1 MLFNSYVFIFV
12 FLPLALAGYFLLNK
26 AEKYQEAKLFLVVMS
41 LWFYAHFHL
50 SYLWIILCS
59 IAVNYA
65 CHLLLIRGSNV
76 KWTLAAGILL
86 NLGILFYFKYFDFVL
101 ENINSLFHA
110 SFTLTGVL
118 LPLGI
123 SFFTFQQIG
132 FLVDTA
138 KGSIGRQTILDYALF
153 VTFFPQL
160 IAGPIVSHEEML
172 PQFQDISLKRPSAEN
187 FYLGLRMFVL
197 GLSKKVLLAD
207 TFGRAANWGF
217 KNYIVL
223 DGLNTFMAALFFTL
237 QLYFDFSGYC
247 DMARGIG
254 YLFNIRIPVNFLSP
268 YKSENILTF
277 WDRWHITLTRFFTKY
292 VYIPLGGNRKGMLRT
307 CFNVLI
313 IFLISG
319 IWHGAGWTFI
329 VWGLMHGSLSVL
341 TRLWHRLKQR
351 LSDADLWPMF
361 FSKKWVHLIVKG
373 VCVFLTFL
381 FLVASWVLFRADTL
395 SQAGVML
402 KNMFSLRGTHIYI
415 EFAGLFQWPE
425 IWYMIKILNL
435 DTLPYAGYYCMIGI
449 TVLALFLTFCCRNLY
464 EKEKNCRPRLTDVLW
479 MSVLSVWC
487 VLSFSGV
494 SVFLYFNF

>member
-1 MLFNSYVFIFV
+1 MLFNSYVFIFA
-12 FLPLALAGYFLLNK
+12 FLPLALAGYFLLNR
-26 AEKYQEAKLFLVVMS
+26 AEKYQEAKFFLIVMS
-41 LWFYAHFHL
+41 LWFYAYFHL

-65 CHLLLIRGSNV
+65 CHLLLVRGFGV
-76 KWTLAAGILL
+76 KWTLTTGILL
-86 NLGILFYFKYFDFVL
+86 NIGLLFFFKYFDFCL
-101 ENINSLFHA
+101 ENINILFHA
-110 SFTLTGVL
+110 GFTLTGVL

-138 KGSIGRQTILDYALF
+138 KGSIDRQTFLDYALF

-172 PQFQDISLKRPSAEN
+172 PQFQDISKKRLSAEN
-187 FYLGLRMFVL
+187 FYLGLRIFVL
-197 GLSKKVLLAD
+197 GLSKKVLIAD
-207 TFGRAANWGF
+207 TFGHAVDWGF
-217 KNYIVL
+217 KYYALL
-223 DGLNTFMAALFFTL
+223 DGLNTYFVALLFTL

-268 YKSENILTF
+268 YQSGNILEF

-307 CFNVLI
+307 CLNVLI
-313 IFLISG
+313 VFLISG

-329 VWGLMHGSLSVL
+329 AWGLLHGSLSVL

-351 LSDADLWPMF
+351 LSDAGLWPEF
-361 FSKKWVHLIVKG
+361 FSKKGVHLIVRG

-381 FLVASWVLFRADTL
+381 FLTASWVLFRADTL

-402 KNMFSLRGTHIYI
+402 GNMLTLRGTSLYV
-415 EFAGLFQWPE
+415 FFQVPE
-425 IWYMIKILNL
+425 IWYVLKFLKL
-435 DTLPYAGYYCMIGI
+435 DTLPYAAHYSMII
-449 TVLALFLTFCCRNLY
+449 VTVLALLLTFCCRNLY
-464 EKEKNCRPRLTDVLW
+464 EGEKVFKPKPLDAFW

-487 VLSFSGV
+487 VLSLSGV
-494 SVFLYFNF
+494 STFLYFNF